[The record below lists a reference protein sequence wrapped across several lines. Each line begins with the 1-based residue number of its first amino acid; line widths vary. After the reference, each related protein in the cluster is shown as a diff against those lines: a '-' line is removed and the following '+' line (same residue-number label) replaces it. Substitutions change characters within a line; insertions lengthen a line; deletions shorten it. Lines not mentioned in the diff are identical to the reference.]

1 MLDVKGETHA
11 ASKSAEADAEYERL
25 LTRVFAECAEEDL
38 ALANAGL
45 GDYARLLKQGDTE
58 NAEPGVQPR

>member
-1 MLDVKGETHA
+1 MLDVKSETHA
-11 ASKSAEADAEYERL
+11 ASKAAEADAEYERL
-25 LTRVFAECAEEDL
+25 LTQIFAECAEEDL

-45 GDYARLLKQGDTE
+45 GDYSRLLKQGDTE